1 MDPKKNTEQPVV
13 PEVMAQMTSVV
24 CDEVLKFL
32 SKSMSS
38 GSGRKPKKRSEEHTS
53 ELQSQR

>member
-13 PEVMAQMTSVV
+13 PEVMTQMTSVV

-38 GSGRKPKKRSEEHTS
+38 GYGRKPKKRHHF
-53 ELQSQR
+53 

>member
-13 PEVMAQMTSVV
+13 PEVMVKMTSVA
-24 CDEVLKFL
+24 CNEILKFL

-38 GSGRKPKKRSEEHTS
+38 GYGRKPKKRHHF
-53 ELQSQR
+53 

>member
-1 MDPKKNTEQPVV
+1 MDPKKNMEQPAV

-24 CDEVLKFL
+24 CSEFLKFL

-38 GSGRKPKKRSEEHTS
+38 GYGRKPKKRHHF
-53 ELQSQR
+53 

>member
-1 MDPKKNTEQPVV
+1 MDPKKNEEQSVV
-13 PEVMAQMTSVV
+13 PEMMVQMTSVV

-38 GSGRKPKKRSEEHTS
+38 GYGRKPKKRHHF
-53 ELQSQR
+53 

>member
-1 MDPKKNTEQPVV
+1 MDPKKNTDQPVV

-24 CDEVLKFL
+24 CSEFLKLL

-38 GSGRKPKKRSEEHTS
+38 GSGSKPKKRHHF
-53 ELQSQR
+53 

>member
-24 CDEVLKFL
+24 CDEILKFL

-38 GSGRKPKKRSEEHTS
+38 GYPKSVIIFKEVAWT
-53 ELQSQR
+53 LY

>member
-1 MDPKKNTEQPVV
+1 MDPKKDIEQPVV
-13 PEVMAQMTSVV
+13 PEAMVKMTSVV

-38 GSGRKPKKRSEEHTS
+38 GYGHKPKKRHHF
-53 ELQSQR
+53 

>member
-1 MDPKKNTEQPVV
+1 MDPKKNTEQPAV
-13 PEVMAQMTSVV
+13 PEVMAKMTSVV

-38 GSGRKPKKRSEEHTS
+38 GYGRKPKKRHHF
-53 ELQSQR
+53 

>member
-1 MDPKKNTEQPVV
+1 MDPKKDMEQSVV
-13 PEVMAQMTSVV
+13 PEVMAKMTSVV

-38 GSGRKPKKRSEEHTS
+38 GYGRKPKKRHHF
-53 ELQSQR
+53 

>member
-1 MDPKKNTEQPVV
+1 MNPKKDTEQPVV
-13 PEVMAQMTSVV
+13 PEAMVKMTSVV

-38 GSGRKPKKRSEEHTS
+38 GYDRKPKKRHHF
-53 ELQSQR
+53 

>member
-1 MDPKKNTEQPVV
+1 MDPKKNMEQPVV
-13 PEVMAQMTSVV
+13 PEVMAKMTSVV

-38 GSGRKPKKRSEEHTS
+38 GSGRKPKKRHHF
-53 ELQSQR
+53 

>member
-1 MDPKKNTEQPVV
+1 MDPKKNMEQPAV

-24 CDEVLKFL
+24 CNEFLKFL

-38 GSGRKPKKRSEEHTS
+38 GYDRKPKKRHHF
-53 ELQSQR
+53 

>member
-1 MDPKKNTEQPVV
+1 MDPKKDTEQPVV
-13 PEVMAQMTSVV
+13 PEAMAKMTSVV

-38 GSGRKPKKRSEEHTS
+38 GYGRKSKKRHHF
-53 ELQSQR
+53 

>member
-24 CDEVLKFL
+24 CSEFLKFL
-32 SKSMSS
+32 SKSISS
-38 GSGRKPKKRSEEHTS
+38 GYGRKPKKRHHF
-53 ELQSQR
+53 

>member
-1 MDPKKNTEQPVV
+1 MDPKKDTEQPVV
-13 PEVMAQMTSVV
+13 PEAMVKMTSVV

-38 GSGRKPKKRSEEHTS
+38 GYDRKPKKRHHF
-53 ELQSQR
+53 

>member
-13 PEVMAQMTSVV
+13 PEVMVQMTSVV

-38 GSGRKPKKRSEEHTS
+38 GYSRKPKKRHHF
-53 ELQSQR
+53 

>member
-13 PEVMAQMTSVV
+13 PAVMAQMTSVV

-38 GSGRKPKKRSEEHTS
+38 RYGRKPKKHHHF
-53 ELQSQR
+53 

>member
-1 MDPKKNTEQPVV
+1 MDPKKNTEQPAV

-24 CDEVLKFL
+24 CDEILKFL

-38 GSGRKPKKRSEEHTS
+38 GYGRKPIKRHHF
-53 ELQSQR
+53 

>member
-1 MDPKKNTEQPVV
+1 MDPKKDIEQPVV
-13 PEVMAQMTSVV
+13 PEAMVKMTSIV

-38 GSGRKPKKRSEEHTS
+38 GYGHKPKKRHHF
-53 ELQSQR
+53 